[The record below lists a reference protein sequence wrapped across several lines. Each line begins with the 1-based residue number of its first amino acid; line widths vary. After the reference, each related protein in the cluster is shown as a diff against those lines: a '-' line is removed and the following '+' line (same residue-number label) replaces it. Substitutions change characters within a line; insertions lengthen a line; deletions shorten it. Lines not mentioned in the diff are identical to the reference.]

1 MQIEAAQTA
10 LSRARRD
17 YEHAVLAAL
26 RAETTRSKHR
36 HSRRAQVACRRIRD
50 ALRDVARLSSD
61 GAALAE
67 YRLQTRL
74 AAH

>member
-1 MQIEAAQTA
+1 MQIETAQSA

-17 YEHAVLAAL
+17 YEHAVSAGMA
-26 RAETTRSKHR
+26 AETTRSRQR
-36 HSRRAQVACRRIRD
+36 HFRRAQVASRRIRD

-74 AAH
+74 AAR